1 MNNNI
6 QTADL
11 LRTLPP
17 SLKHDQR
24 MMNLA
29 AVISGELQRTIN
41 LVDRNIIYARIE
53 ELPEEVLDALAYD
66 LHVDWYD
73 YNHPVEAKRAVIR
86 DSVKVHMRLGTK
98 YAVITA
104 LGSLYP
110 ETEVEEWFQY
120 GGQPFYFRIVLDV
133 TNSHVTAT
141 YSEIIKAVNMYK
153 SLRSKLEEGENG
165 LVFRSRVGIIIK
177 SSAGYY
183 KFSSGMTGQRLA
195 GTYPKTSI
203 IGAIRREG
211 LTIETSAHELPF
223 ISPLAGTRP
232 VHSTVG
238 VVQRDNAIVS
248 SETGD
253 AKFTVPLT
261 GTKPVQSTV
270 GEIDRSGAEM
280 TLTGGNAAFNVKMCG
295 SQPGQL

>member
-1 MNNNI
+1 MNSI

-17 SLKHDQR
+17 SLKHDDR
-24 MMNLA
+24 MLNLA
-29 AVISGELQRTIN
+29 TVIAGELQNAIN
-41 LVDRNIIYARIE
+41 LVSQNVIYARID
-53 ELPEEVLDALAYD
+53 ELSEPVLDALAYD

-98 YAVITA
+98 YAVVTA

-120 GGQPFYFRIVLDV
+120 GGQPYYFRIVLDV

-141 YSEIIKAVNMYK
+141 YSQIIKAVNLYK
-153 SLRSKLEEGENG
+153 SLRSRLEEGENG
-165 LVFRSRVGIIIK
+165 IVFRSRSGILIK

-183 KFSSGMTGQRLA
+183 KFTSGMTGQRLA
-195 GTYPKTSI
+195 GTFPKTST
-203 IGAIRREG
+203 IGVINRAAVIVEG
-211 LTIETSAHELPF
+211 SARDSPF
-223 ISPLAGTRP
+223 ASPLAGTRP
-232 VHSTVG
+232 VQSTIG
-238 VVQRDNAIVS
+238 VIQREEAIVTAGAG
-248 SETGD
+248 ET
-253 AKFTVPLT
+253 AFSAPLA
-261 GTKPVQSTV
+261 GTIPAQSTV
-270 GEIDRSGAEM
+270 GEIERSGTEM
-280 TLTGGNAAFNVKMCG
+280 TLTGGNAAFHAKMCG

>member
-17 SLKHDQR
+17 SLKHDGR

-29 AVISGELQRTIN
+29 TVISGELQRAIN
-41 LVDRNIIYARIE
+41 LVNQNVIYARIG
-53 ELPEEVLDALAYD
+53 ELSEEVLDALAYD

-98 YAVITA
+98 YAVVTA

-120 GGQPFYFRIVLDV
+120 GGQPYYFRIVLDV

-141 YSEIIKAVNMYK
+141 YSEIIRAVNMYK
-153 SLRSKLEEGENG
+153 SLRSKLEEDENG
-165 LVFRSRVGIIIK
+165 IVFRSRSGILIK

-183 KFSSGMTGQRLA
+183 KFTSGMTGQRLA
-195 GTYPKTSI
+195 GTFPKTST
-203 IGAIRREG
+203 IGVIRRAGVTVEA
-211 LTIETSAHELPF
+211 SARESPF

-232 VHSTVG
+232 VQSTVG
-238 VVQRDNAIVS
+238 VIQRESAIVS
-248 SETGD
+248 GETGE
-253 AKFTVPLT
+253 AAYSAPLT

-270 GEIDRSGAEM
+270 GEVERSGTEM
-280 TLTGGNAAFNVKMCG
+280 TLTGGNAAFNAKMCG

>member
-17 SLKHDQR
+17 SLKHDGR

-29 AVISGELQRTIN
+29 KVISGELRRNIN
-41 LVDRNIIYARIE
+41 LVNQNIIFARIG

-98 YAVITA
+98 YAVVTA

-120 GGQPFYFRIVLDV
+120 GGQPYYFRIVLDV
-133 TNSHVTAT
+133 TNSHVTAS
-141 YSEIIKAVNMYK
+141 YSEIIKAVNLYK

-165 LVFRSRVGIIIK
+165 FVFRSRVRININT
-177 SSAGYY
+177 SVQSY
-183 KFSSGMTGQRLA
+183 KFTTGMTGQKLC
-195 GTYPKTSI
+195 
-203 IGAIRREG
+203 
-211 LTIETSAHELPF
+211 
-223 ISPLAGTRP
+223 
-232 VHSTVG
+232 
-238 VVQRDNAIVS
+238 
-248 SETGD
+248 
-253 AKFTVPLT
+253 
-261 GTKPVQSTV
+261 
-270 GEIDRSGAEM
+270 
-280 TLTGGNAAFNVKMCG
+280 GNHY
-295 SQPGQL
+295 GQL